1 MERCGIAVFK
11 EIKMTRTRRQSKIL
25 EVISSNEIE
34 TQDDLVKIL
43 KENGLDVTQA
53 TVSRDVKELG
63 LIKVLSANKKYK
75 YAYVDNGEQKL
86 STKLLNMLR
95 ESVISI
101 KAVKNLIVI
110 KTLSGSA
117 NTAGMAVDKLNF
129 EEIIGCVAG
138 DDTLLIILESDD
150 KAAVVQEKLAEL
162 IY

>member
-1 MERCGIAVFK
+1 
-11 EIKMTRTRRQSKIL
+11 MTRTRRQSKIL